1 MMAMIANPNATIANL
16 VEAGYTPENTS
27 LQDISVYE
35 GNSWVQD
42 HYRNTQGEF
51 DQKKFSADYE
61 KAKIAYNYL
70 ADTSYDDIIK
80 KQTIYHRDN
89 IFVNPDKRYNKKN
102 FQFIKIANPF
112 EQTFGIQELGKVGER
127 TKSIDELAQ
136 THNVLLNPKT
146 AGDNLENAEWGDAP
160 NDAFFKYFPT
170 TLVLAQYDTEGT
182 HKDPIT
188 GEIVKHNKG
197 DLKLNKEGQF
207 YYEKLDGRDVY
218 GRRVLNKMNVI
229 TTDGSFANKFDPFD
243 SDDIEQKSIGGSI
256 LKNTALVGSMLL
268 PYIGPWVTG
277 LSIATQS
284 AALFATLG
292 KMLVGSESPTLNNFE
307 GWSKSMNR
315 QTARTEYA
323 QQNTWCWE
331 NYINLASDVFAQIKE
346 QRFIFNSFPKIF
358 KGSITEDA
366 LNAKR
371 LELIE
376 KYKNTPLN
384 NLDNQVN
391 VLKAKRL
398 LNLNAEHKANA
409 EIQSFVKEY
418 NKIGEILS
426 KSYMTAITVGDTY
439 GEAKAAGASDI
450 EAAMLTLGYAAMEY
464 KLLNTGIGEWMLP
477 ELRVGKYRNEAIAKA
492 VTKLNQ
498 EAEDGLKQFTDK
510 ATKKDRVKQLFN
522 IGKNIARAEYSN
534 GSRALKATAASAV
547 GEGVEEVSE
556 EFLADFSKACY
567 NTLQWLRD
575 KDSRINS
582 FGYDFEKGDWNVTE
596 IRDRYGMSLFGG
608 FLGGGLAN
616 ATNNYKQVKSI
627 NNMTSD
633 KAIQEIV
640 YMTRNNEIDKF
651 LRDVDRTTLS
661 NPNLSA
667 TNFTEKDGEIIYAPG
682 TKDNNQD
689 LYAKR
694 AVHNFVDMV
703 KGVLNAN
710 GAAVEDIE
718 VLDRNT
724 MKDIIDNL
732 RYVSLYNSTT
742 AGAYLN
748 KFNEL
753 TSDLVKV
760 TNKINSIE
768 VQAVD
773 SNNDGVATD
782 KEKRHNEISEDD
794 QKTIKLLKEQQ
805 KKISKEIE
813 DLLSGKYSY
822 EFISTA
828 LYEMTSALGS
838 PTLQMYSEKKFGKKL
853 SELTDQQKA
862 ETKKEYEQWKVSDG
876 RDQIIEGAWFYRDMA
891 AKATK
896 LINSFQEQYSK
907 NADTIRE
914 LNNILSGIYTGLEEN
929 NNAVGVANAITFRN
943 LLDYMGIEYDNNT
956 SDSDLVGIFVD
967 NIGDLYKLVND
978 IKSVGFINQE
988 SKNNLIGAIQ
998 STANILSKLVDPI
1011 GIGYDE
1017 QIQEL
1022 MQLVD
1027 SIKDIPNTPVEKAL
1041 EQFAIT
1047 TTGQELNINQ
1057 LLESLNS
1064 SLKDFANDTSKLNFG
1079 DTIYQNLLNALQ
1091 ITEWFREAIYGA
1103 KNDAA
1108 GLGNYFG
1115 YNSTLNEVSKKMGL
1129 GYPPL
1134 AEISGE
1140 LADLFIADIDNIS
1153 DKLYYFKTL
1162 YELNQGRKLNK
1173 QQRVADLTN
1182 KLIFKRIRAI
1192 VDVPDNDPLKSWE
1205 GFSELYKAIYEDCK
1219 LHNNELGGQNYE
1231 DVDEYER
1238 ENILLQDAIY
1248 EFFNKNLDKLEDPS
1262 KLADFISKFNL
1273 YTRANGILSERTTSL
1288 DDNTLFWWIVVRAAI
1303 KASNFYYMYKE
1314 SIDNKLA
1321 PIYTQ
1326 EQAVFGAMSAILNG
1340 NILDKFAVAYKQY
1353 IKEDWKKKQVEDRK
1367 EVLKN
1372 LGIMGTDL
1380 FSQDNNTDEIFN
1392 FIPTPKYS
1400 NVFLIEG
1407 IAGSG
1412 KTVAIITTIK
1422 NILSRFYDD
1431 LSEGMYI
1438 VHGGDEK
1445 TAESLLNKL
1454 QIKNGKSYGRDKF
1467 MKLLD
1472 SSWTDYLYDS
1482 KTGNFI
1488 IPKNDVTR
1496 NGDNELVT
1504 TRKPA
1509 KTTNPPKVVF
1519 IDEVQKF
1526 STYDMDLINSWA
1538 KENGV
1543 TIIVTGDFNQ
1553 QGFEGKH
1560 DFQIKSGD
1568 TIENLSCLDRIL
1580 FPRIFKLG
1588 VSMRTD
1594 NSLKTGNQERFQA
1607 YMESPSNSGIEL
1619 QYYSDDTGF
1628 YGDRALQYKK
1638 GNEDD
1643 LLRAKQFIDSID
1655 LMVKTLNKGEKIGYI
1670 FSDVNSPIYK
1680 FLHDKYSE
1688 YIDFKEGSSAL
1699 GLEAQYY
1706 IIEVDN
1712 NSSHL
1717 KDVYTGLTRSQQGS
1731 ILLTVDSGIKYIS
1744 TKMQNKIEE
1753 PLNDST
1759 KQAYADKRK
1768 QQLNKIVKGGKIK
1781 YKPRIQTEPPKKPI
1795 KTDGAVDNNGGSSS
1809 ENDSD
1814 DPQNDDDLGNQDDI
1828 QDQTDELNETN
1839 VHISQVNKSTLDI
1852 DTVSLYTFN
1861 SFEIGVPDSAIVNG
1875 EIVFPENPDF
1885 SNPSTLSNWHG
1896 ESRIDGFNGL
1906 HRIFKFIHKSTEPEK
1921 YDTYIKL
1928 LGQIYDIYRNIED
1941 ISEINRRLQGILG
1954 LQGHQCQTM
1963 FALKAT
1969 VRNSKGTNFYNDFR
1983 SPFSKGNNE
1992 HTLFNS
1998 SKDFRSNKCNIHQL
2012 VAILKVDG
2020 RNTLE
2025 VPLTNLPSPITLLQ
2039 MKEDGNYV
2047 FQEYLDEFKRYT
2059 GKTLDEIKYD
2069 IQNSQ
2074 NQEDARNKLIKGLS
2088 YIWKYLNDN
2097 NKSPKLASYLRMFLF
2112 TYNDIKYINNIQGY
2126 ETWTPTK
2133 GMVNLGSEFSTNKG
2147 RNQIFDGF
2155 NFTNTESNWQSVPE
2169 FAKDTSRKVSR
2180 IMYYNGN
2187 SLGVKKGHPYV
2198 LISNH
2203 PLLFSSNEDMVKR
2216 FIAQEQDPNLPRIVD
2231 LQYLVSPTATFA
2243 EYVDNLINIIHKKNG
2258 RRPIGQMFT
2267 AYRILNAVWN
2277 DIKDKYKQDN
2287 PELAKKIEESL
2298 NQLNSVSNE
2307 EKLNLLKTDTTWEG
2321 INHSPQPLDR
2331 LLCNS
2336 ILRYVVLNSY
2346 DIINNKYIDQGID
2359 QNRVDEISNI
2369 LESKKLSIFYN
2380 PKTLKNDQG
2389 ERQVSSIDQSFVYV
2403 ETDNDGYSI
2412 DGKPYLINGKRDPY
2426 VYEVDLSPIID
2437 QFFKNQVMDS
2447 NNHTSSEDMKDYLA
2461 FGKTKTVQSI
2471 NYVKFFQ
2478 DNGLD
2483 TSGIDN
2489 NDFASVVRAIKKINS
2504 ENNGIFIYVDQ
2515 NKNLIIK
2522 RDSRLQGSLSILADD
2537 GNGNVTSL
2545 AFFSTTLNKQ
2555 GILVVNNNG
2564 SETKYNITVEN
2575 NGQLTLEQLNVS
2587 NNGTKFNFNIDQDF
2601 STFLGF
2607 INIYCPGSDIYN
2619 SLNELV
2625 DNLDEDIYIDSPQ
2638 EIINDNSISEDIWNK
2653 LSTMYG
2659 TIDKDIIAQKLIEDI
2674 NTLNNMKNNE
2684 DQTSCPIKFTL

>member
-1 MMAMIANPNATIANL
+1 MEKRQNDIMMAMIANPNATIANF

-51 DQKKFSADYE
+51 DQKKFSKDYE

-102 FQFIKIANPF
+102 FEFIKIANPN

-136 THNVLLNPKT
+136 SHKVLLNPNS

-160 NDAFFKYFPT
+160 NDSFFKYFPT
-170 TLVLAQYDTEGT
+170 TLVLAQYDSNGT

-268 PYIGPWVTG
+268 PYVGPWVVG

-284 AALFATLG
+284 ASLFATLG

-315 QTARTEYA
+315 QTAKTEYA

-331 NYINLASDVFAQIKE
+331 NFINLAGDVFAQIKE
-346 QRFIFNSFPKIF
+346 QRFIFNSFPRIL

-376 KYKNTPLN
+376 KYRNTPIN

-409 EIQSFVKEY
+409 EIQSFVKGY

-492 VTKLNQ
+492 VTKLSQ
-498 EAEDGLKQFTDK
+498 EADDGLKQFTDK
-510 ATKKDRVKQLFN
+510 VSKKDRIKQLFN

-582 FGYDFEKGDWNVTE
+582 FGYDFEKGDWNISE

-616 ATNNYKQVKSI
+616 ATNNYKQVKNI

-640 YMTRNNEIDKF
+640 YMTRNNEIDRF
-651 LRDVDRTTLS
+651 LKDVDKTTLS
-661 NPNLSA
+661 NPNFSA
-667 TNFTEKDGEIIYAPG
+667 TNFTEKDGEIIYSPG

-689 LYAKR
+689 LYAKK

-703 KGVLNAN
+703 KEILNAN
-710 GAAVEDIE
+710 GASVEDIE

-748 KFNEL
+748 KFNSL

-760 TNKINSIE
+760 TNQINSVEI
-768 VQAVD
+768 QAVD

-782 KEKRHNEISEDD
+782 KEKRHNEIQEDY

-822 EFISTA
+822 DFISTA

-838 PTLQMYSEKKFGKKL
+838 PTLQMYSEKKFGKKW
-853 SELTDQQKA
+853 SELTDQQKSD
-862 ETKKEYEQWKVSDG
+862 TKKEYEQWKVSDG

-891 AKATK
+891 AKASN
-896 LINSFQEQYSK
+896 LINSFQQEYSK
-907 NADTIRE
+907 NANTIKE
-914 LNNILSGIYTGLEEN
+914 LNNILSGIYTGLEEDT
-929 NNAVGVANAITFRN
+929 NAVGTANAITFRN
-943 LLDYMGIEYDNNT
+943 LLDYMGIVYDENT
-956 SDSDLVGIFVD
+956 SDADLVGIFVN
-967 NIGDLYKLVND
+967 NIGDLHKLINN
-978 IKSVGFINQE
+978 IKDVGFINQE
-988 SKNNLIGAIQ
+988 SKNNLIQAIQ
-998 STANILSKLVDPI
+998 STTNILSKLFDPT
-1011 GIGYDE
+1011 GMGYEE
-1017 QIQEL
+1017 QIDEL
-1022 MQLVD
+1022 LQLSN
-1027 SIKDIPNTPVEKAL
+1027 SIKNIPNTPVEKAL

-1057 LLESLNS
+1057 LLQSLNS
-1064 SLKDFANDTSKLNFG
+1064 SLKDFANDTSKLNFS
-1079 DTIYQNLLNALQ
+1079 DSIYQNLLNALQ
-1091 ITEWFREAIYGA
+1091 MTEWFREAIYGA
-1103 KNDAA
+1103 KNDSA
-1108 GLGNYFG
+1108 GLGNYYG

-1129 GYPPL
+1129 DNPQL

-1153 DKLYYFKTL
+1153 DKLHYFKAL

-1182 KLIFKRIRAI
+1182 KLIFKRVRNII
-1192 VDVPDNDPLKSWE
+1192 DIPDNDPLKSWE
-1205 GFSELYKAIYEDCK
+1205 GFSDLYKVIYEDCK
-1219 LHNNELGGQNYE
+1219 LHNQELEGQQYN
-1231 DVDEYER
+1231 DVNEYEK
-1238 ENILLQDAIY
+1238 ENIILQDAIY

-1262 KLADFISKFNL
+1262 KLIDFISKFNL
-1273 YTRANGILSERTTSL
+1273 YTRSNGVLSEGTTSL
-1288 DDNTLFWWIVVRAAI
+1288 DDNTLLWWIASRAAI
-1303 KASNFYYMYKE
+1303 KSSDFYYMYKE
-1314 SIDNKLA
+1314 SMDNKLA

-1340 NILDKFAVAYKQY
+1340 NILDKFARAYKQY
-1353 IKEDWKKKQVEDRK
+1353 IKNDWKNKSIEDRK

-1372 LGIMGTDL
+1372 LGMSGIDL
-1380 FSQDNNTDEIFN
+1380 FSKNENVDDVFN

-1400 NVFLIEG
+1400 NTFLIEG

-1412 KTVAIITTIK
+1412 KTVAVITTIK

-1438 VHGGDEK
+1438 VHGGNEK

-1454 QIKNGKSYGRDKF
+1454 QIKDGKSYGREKF

-1472 SSWTDYLYDS
+1472 SSWADYIYDS
-1482 KTGNFI
+1482 KTNTFTI
-1488 IPKNDVTR
+1488 NKNDVTR
-1496 NGDNELVT
+1496 NSDDELVT

-1519 IDEVQKF
+1519 IDEIQKF
-1526 STYDMDLINSWA
+1526 SVYDMDLINSWA

-1543 TIIVTGDFNQ
+1543 TIITTGDFNQ

-1560 DFQIKSGD
+1560 DFQTKSGD
-1568 TIENLSCLDRIL
+1568 EVDYLACLDRIL

-1594 NSLKTGNQERFQA
+1594 NSLKTSNQERFQA
-1607 YMESPSNSGIEL
+1607 FMESPSNSDIEL
-1619 QYYSDDTGF
+1619 QYYLDDTGL
-1628 YGDRALQYKK
+1628 YGDMEFGVQRGNNEQALLQLKSFT
-1638 GNEDD
+1638 D
-1643 LLRAKQFIDSID
+1643 AID

-1680 FLHDKYSE
+1680 YLHDKYSE

-1706 IIEVDN
+1706 IIEADDN
-1712 NSSHL
+1712 ASYL

-1731 ILLTVDSGIKYIS
+1731 ILIS
-1744 TKMQNKIEE
+1744 FNNKVRYTNNRMQNKIEE

-1759 KQAYADKRK
+1759 IQAYADRRK
-1768 QQLNKIVKGGKIK
+1768 QQLNKIISGGKIK
-1781 YKPRIQTEPPKKPI
+1781 YKSRIVQEKPLNKPI
-1795 KTDGAVDNNGGSSS
+1795 KNDDVTDNNGGSSS

-1814 DPQNDDDLGNQDDI
+1814 DPQTDNDLGKQEDI
-1828 QDQTDELNETN
+1828 QEQSDELNETN
-1839 VHISQVNKSTLDI
+1839 VHISQVNNSDI

-1875 EIVFPENPDF
+1875 EIDF
-1885 SNPSTLSNWHG
+1885 SNSDTWHG
-1896 ESRIDGFNGL
+1896 KNRIDGFNGL
-1906 HRIFKFIHKSTEPEK
+1906 HRIFKFIHESAEPEK
-1921 YDTYIKL
+1921 YDNYIQL
-1928 LGQIYDIYRNIED
+1928 LGQIQAVYRNFED
-1941 ISEINRRLQGILG
+1941 ISEINRRLQSILG
-1954 LQGHQCQTM
+1954 LQGHQCETM
-1963 FALKAT
+1963 FALKAS
-1969 VRNSKGTNFYNDFR
+1969 VRNGKGTNFYNDFK

-1992 HTLFNS
+1992 HTIFNS
-1998 SKDFRSNKCNIHQL
+1998 SSDSNSSKCNIHQI

-2025 VPLTNLPSPITLLQ
+2025 VPITNLPSPITLLQ
-2039 MKEDGNYV
+2039 MKENGNYV
-2047 FQEYLDEFKRYT
+2047 FQEYLDEFKKHA
-2059 GKTLDEIKYD
+2059 GKTLEEIKQD

-2074 NQEDARNKLIKGLS
+2074 NQEDARNKLINGL
-2088 YIWKYLNDN
+2088 YRVLNYLETY
-2097 NKSPKLASYLRMFLF
+2097 NKSPKLASYLKMFLF
-2112 TYNDIKYINNIQGY
+2112 TYNNILYINKLQGY
-2126 ETWTPTK
+2126 ETWTPSK
-2133 GMVNLGSEFSTNKG
+2133 GMVNLGSEFSITKG
-2147 RNQIFDGF
+2147 RNQIFDGY
-2155 NFTNTESNWQSVPE
+2155 NFTNTKSNWQPVSE
-2169 FAKDTSRKVSR
+2169 FTKDPSRKVSSK
-2180 IMYYNGN
+2180 IMYYNGR
-2187 SLGVKKGHPYV
+2187 SLGIKRGHPFV
-2198 LISNH
+2198 LISNN
-2203 PLLFSSNEDMVKR
+2203 PLLFRSDEDLVKR
-2216 FIAQEQDPNLPRIVD
+2216 FIAQEQDPNLPKVVD
-2231 LQYLVSPTATFA
+2231 LQYLVAPTSTFS
-2243 EYVDNLINIIHKKNG
+2243 EYVDNLINIIHKKNN

-2267 AYRILNAVWN
+2267 AYRILNAIWG

-2287 PELAKKIEESL
+2287 PKLAEKIEESL
-2298 NQLNSVSNE
+2298 NLLNGVDNK
-2307 EKLNLLKTDTTWEG
+2307 EKLNLLKTETTWDG
-2321 INHSPQPLDR
+2321 VNHKPQPLDR

-2336 ILRYVVLNSY
+2336 ILRYVVDRNF
-2346 DIINNKYIDQGID
+2346 DIINNKYVDQGIN
-2359 QNRVDEISNI
+2359 QSRIDEISNI
-2369 LESKKLSIFYN
+2369 LNNKGLSIFYN
-2380 PKTLKNDQG
+2380 PKTLKNSQG
-2389 ERQVSSIDQSFVYV
+2389 ERQVSSIDQSFVY
-2403 ETDNDGYSI
+2403 I
-2412 DGKPYLINGKRDPY
+2412 DADANYCIDRKPYMINGKRDSY
-2426 VYEVDLSPIID
+2426 VYETDLSYLIN
-2437 QFFKNQVMDS
+2437 QFFLNYVVDS
-2447 NNHTSSEDMKDYLA
+2447 QGKHGSEDMKDYIS
-2461 FGKTKTVQSI
+2461 FGKSTTQSV

-2483 TSGIDN
+2483 PSNIDN
-2489 NDFASVVRAIKKINS
+2489 NDFTSVVKAITKINS

-2522 RDSRLQGSLSILADD
+2522 RDSRLQGNLSILADD
-2537 GNGNVTSL
+2537 GNGNITSL
-2545 AFFSTTLNKQ
+2545 AYFSTILNKQ

-2564 SETKYNITVEN
+2564 SETKYNIIVEN
-2575 NGQLTLEQLNVS
+2575 NGQLTLEQINVS
-2587 NNGTKFNFNIDQDF
+2587 NNGAKFNTDMDQNY
-2601 STFLGF
+2601 STFVEF
-2607 INIYCPGSDIYN
+2607 INIYCPGADVN
-2619 SLNELV
+2619 ATLNELI
-2625 DNLDEDIYIDSPQ
+2625 DNLDEDPYIDSV
-2638 EIINDNSISEDIWNK
+2638 EDIINEESISEDLWNK
-2653 LSTMYG
+2653 LANMYG
-2659 TIDKDIIAQKLIEDI
+2659 TTDRNIIAQKLFDDI
-2674 NTLNNMKNNE
+2674 NTFNNIRNDE